1 MKLQEYEKANSIH
14 EEVEKMKRKEEIKK
28 QKSDE
33 EVVEIR
39 CTAMKKQQ
47 VTAVNNLLQNIQK
60 DRNDQMRQR
69 KADS

>member
-1 MKLQEYEKANSIH
+1 
-14 EEVEKMKRKEEIKK
+14 MKRKEEIKK